1 MRRTIVTTIIAFLTC
16 IGTGDAATAPS
27 RCVVSVTSVQFG
39 TYNGLRSG
47 DVRSTGTVV
56 YNCAQALPVTI
67 SISRGGSTFF
77 DNRRMTQGGHALVY
91 NLYLD
96 PAGTVVWGDG
106 TNGSQVYRDAAPA
119 PNTNISVPIY
129 ARVPALQ
136 RNARTGSYD
145 DTLVVTINY

>member
-1 MRRTIVTTIIAFLTC
+1 MCRTAVAAIITFLAC
-16 IGTGDAATAPS
+16 AGAGEAATPN
-27 RCVVSVTSVQFG
+27 RCVVTVTPVQFG
-39 TYNGLRSG
+39 TYNGLRPG

-56 YNCAQALPVTI
+56 YNCTQSSPVTI
-67 SISRGGSTFF
+67 SISRGGTAFL
-77 DNRRMTQGGHALVY
+77 DNRRMTQAGHALLY

-106 TNGSQVYRDAAPA
+106 TGGSQVYRDPAPA
-119 PNTNISVPIY
+119 PDTNISIPVY

-136 RNARTGSYD
+136 RNPRTGIYD